1 MLLLIKPDATVAVV
15 AACCLLLNKLLVF
28 FGLLSAFVCVAFI
41 GKRESVCVSLS
52 FSVMPG

>member
-41 GKRESVCVSLS
+41 GKSVCVFLSLS
-52 FSVMPG
+52 L